1 MKITN
6 LVCTMHFWISFI
18 IYAQSQKIGGRFR
31 DLNGE
36 FIITYNY
43 HNFHDQI
50 IQGFMI
56 LRKIAENDNNNN
68 KKKL

>member
-1 MKITN
+1 MLKVKR
-6 LVCTMHFWISFI
+6 LEVGLGKQ
-18 IYAQSQKIGGRFR
+18 IY
-31 DLNGE
+31 GE

-68 KKKL
+68 KKKTVTLLIMLMCC